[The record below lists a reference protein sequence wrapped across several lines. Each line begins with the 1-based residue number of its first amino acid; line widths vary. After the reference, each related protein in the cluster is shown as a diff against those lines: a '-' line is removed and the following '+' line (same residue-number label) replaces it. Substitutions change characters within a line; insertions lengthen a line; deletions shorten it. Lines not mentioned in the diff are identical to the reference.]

1 MHREERIIKIRKNN
15 AVSLFA
21 ILVDNLTSPPELI
34 CGHTNLFDNEIN
46 GNKMDSISIRCKY
59 EYDLPTC
66 LILQLIQELDL
77 EFH

>member
-46 GNKMDSISIRCKY
+46 WKQNGFYIYQMQI
-59 EYDLPTC
+59 
-66 LILQLIQELDL
+66 
-77 EFH
+77 